1 MQHNQIVCLML
12 KHLLIENY
20 ALIEGLDINLEDKLT
35 VISGETG
42 AGKSILLGAL
52 SMILGKRADTQVLR
66 DKQRKCIIEGTF
78 SLKGIQVQDLF
89 NEFDLDYDDNSIFRR
104 EITPQ
109 GKSRA
114 FINDTPTTLQAM
126 KTISEKLIDIHS
138 QHESLLVGTSGFQ
151 FDVVDSFAKLL
162 PKVIAYRSTFEEY
175 KKEKQKLREL
185 EAAEKEAKA
194 DLDYNRFQYEELEK
208 ATLNHEEYQNM
219 EEELSVQKHAED
231 ILFKLEK
238 TLYLLRD
245 DDINSIDSI
254 NEVNSMLKSVAGF
267 GNNYNELSTRM
278 ESLLIELKDIVHEA
292 EGLKES
298 VVHDPERAAQ
308 LEARF
313 DQVSKL
319 LMKHSVSEV
328 NDLIRIK
335 EDYRKKIETTVSLE
349 EDIHVLKQ
357 KINNTRKNLEYQ
369 ALAISEGRIKAIPQ
383 IEAEVL
389 GMLKSLAMPHARFTI
404 KQERLDVLTPRG
416 IDSLTFLFNANPGGE
431 LQDVSKVASGGEL
444 SRFMLSIK
452 SMISEK
458 TLLPTIIF
466 DEIDTGISGETS
478 TKVANILESMA
489 NRMQVIVIT
498 HVPQIAS
505 RGDTHLLVYK
515 AVEKGQTHTFI
526 NKLSKEDRIFELAK
540 MLGGEKPT
548 KMMLET
554 AKELIFKP
562 RN

>member
-1 MQHNQIVCLML
+1 ML

-20 ALIEGLDINLEDKLT
+20 ALIEKLDVNLENGLT

-52 SMILGKRADTQVLR
+52 SLILGKRADTQVLR
-66 DKQRKCIIEGTF
+66 NKNRKCIIEGTF
-78 SLKGIQVQDLF
+78 LLKDIQLQELF
-89 NEFDLDYDDNSIFRR
+89 SEFDLDYDDTSIFRR
-104 EITPQ
+104 EITPR

-114 FINDTPTTLQAM
+114 FINDTPLTLHAL

-138 QHESLLVGTSGFQ
+138 QHESLLIGTSGFQ
-151 FDVVDSFAKLL
+151 FNVVDGFAKIL
-162 PKVIAYRSTFEEY
+162 PKVNAYSTSFEEY
-175 KKEKQKLREL
+175 KKEQKKLAEL
-185 EAAEKEAKA
+185 ENAEREAKA

-208 ATLNHEEYQNM
+208 AALHTEEYQQM

-231 ILFKLEK
+231 ILLKLEK

-245 DDINSIDSI
+245 DQINAIDNI
-254 NEVNSMLKSVAGF
+254 NEVNSMLKSIAGF
-267 GNNYNELSTRM
+267 GNKYHVLNDRL
-278 ESLLIELKDIVHEA
+278 ESLLIELKDVVADVER
-292 EGLKES
+292 LKET
-298 VVHDPERAAQ
+298 VVHDPERASQ
-308 LEARF
+308 LETRF

-319 LMKHSVSEV
+319 LMKHSVSDV
-328 NDLIRIK
+328 KDLLVIK

-349 EDIHVLKQ
+349 ENIHALKQ
-357 KINNTRKNLEYQ
+357 KIDNKREELLNM
-369 ALAISEGRIKAIPQ
+369 ALAISEARANAIPV

-404 KQERLDVLTPRG
+404 KQERLDSLNLRG
-416 IDSLTFLFNANPGGE
+416 IDNLTFLFNANPGGE
-431 LQDVSKVASGGEL
+431 LQDVSRVASGGEL

-458 TLLPTIIF
+458 NLLPTIIF

-489 NRMQVIVIT
+489 TRMQVVAIT

-505 RGDTHLLVYK
+505 RGNTHMLVYK
-515 AVEKGQTHTFI
+515 SVEKEQTQTYI
-526 NKLSKEDRIFELAK
+526 KKLSEEERISELAK

>member
-1 MQHNQIVCLML
+1 ML

-20 ALIEGLDINLEDKLT
+20 ALIEKLDVNLEDGLT

-52 SMILGKRADTQVLR
+52 SMILGKRADTKVLR
-66 DKQRKCIIEGTF
+66 DKKRKCIIEGTF
-78 SLKGIQVQDLF
+78 SLKDIRLQDLF
-89 NEFDLDYDDNSIFRR
+89 NEFDLDYDDTSIFRR

-114 FINDTPTTLQAM
+114 FINDTPVSLQAM
-126 KTISEKLIDIHS
+126 KSISEKLVDIHS

-151 FDVVDSFAKLL
+151 FDVVDSFAKIQL
-162 PKVIAYRSTFEEY
+162 KVNAFRTFFDEY
-175 KKEKQKLREL
+175 KKEQQKLLEL
-185 EAAEKEAKA
+185 EITEREAKA
-194 DLDYNRFQYEELEK
+194 DLDYNRFQYDELEK
-208 ATLNHEEYQNM
+208 AALNQEEFQHM

-231 ILFKLEK
+231 ILLKLEK
-238 TLYLLRD
+238 ALYLLRD

-254 NEVNSMLKSVAGF
+254 NEVNSMLKSIAGF
-267 GNNYNELSTRM
+267 GNNYNELSVRLG
-278 ESLLIELKDIVHEA
+278 SLLIELKDIVDEA
-292 EGLKES
+292 ERLKES
-298 VVHDPERAAQ
+298 VVHDPDRAAQ

-313 DQVSKL
+313 DLVSKL

-328 NDLIRIK
+328 TELIRIK
-335 EDYRKKIETTVSLE
+335 EVYGKKIEATVSLE
-349 EDIHVLKQ
+349 EQIHILKQ
-357 KINNTRKNLEYQ
+357 KINNERAELERL
-369 ALAISEGRIKAIPQ
+369 ALAISEARAKAIPK

-389 GMLKSLAMPHARFTI
+389 DMLKSLAMPHARFTI
-404 KQERLDVLTPRG
+404 TQERLDALSPRG
-416 IDSLTFLFNANPGGE
+416 IDSLTFLFNANPGGA

-458 TLLPTIIF
+458 NLLPTIIF

-489 NRMQVIVIT
+489 NRMQVVAIT

-505 RGDTHLLVYK
+505 RGNTHLLVYK
-515 AVEKGQTHTFI
+515 SVEKGQTHTYI
-526 NKLSKEDRIFELAK
+526 NKLGKDERVFELAK
-540 MLGGEKPT
+540 MLGGEKPS

-562 RN
+562 RS